1 MQVVDSGF
9 KTDATAAARQYKVD
23 PRNVRKH
30 VQKLKEKMREE
41 ASPGPQGSRILA
53 DLLSGKIQVA
63 AGKKTPALKKRRV
76 QSTPVTGLRN
86 PGQVP
91 RPAPGSRKRKADG
104 TLAKKASFK
113 RQSVMVQKDYKD
125 SAEEYSKYKE
135 AYKLATDLFFLEL
148 QERGKRGADAGI
160 VSAQSVS
167 EVVLTRT
174 GVEIPERLIRRH
186 SN

>member
-63 AGKKTPALKKRRV
+63 AGKKTPAPKKRRV
-76 QSTPVTGLRN
+76 QSTPVTGLRIAR
-86 PGQVP
+86 QVP

-104 TLAKKASFK
+104 PLAKKASFK
-113 RQSVMVQKDYKD
+113 RQPAMVQKDYKD
-125 SAEEYSKYKE
+125 NAEEYKKYKE

>member
-63 AGKKTPALKKRRV
+63 AGKKTPAPKKRRV
-76 QSTPVTGLRN
+76 QSTPVTGLRIAR
-86 PGQVP
+86 QVP

-104 TLAKKASFK
+104 PLAKKASFK
-113 RQSVMVQKDYKD
+113 RQPAMVQKDYKEN
-125 SAEEYSKYKE
+125 AEEYKRYKE
-135 AYKLATDLFFLEL
+135 AYKLATENNNACDFKL
-148 QERGKRGADAGI
+148 KTH
-160 VSAQSVS
+160 VSA
-167 EVVLTRT
+167 LGTARC
-174 GVEIPERLIRRH
+174 
-186 SN
+186 NWFANAAC